1 MSIAEDYG
9 RAFYEPG
16 IRIDRFCRVCYNTR
30 SYQEPS
36 GPEGKPTG
44 KDVAELS
51 DEEVFEAKR
60 GFGHEEWL
68 DNEKASVS
76 NLAGFAQGF
85 LQRTNVSKAD
95 DKLYS
100 VALWAKFAGGKKKFS
115 GLPGPLNPPPGS
127 CWAAAFPTRAN
138 ISCSRCASM

>member
-44 KDVAELS
+44 KDVDELS

-60 GFGHEEWL
+60 GFGHEE
-68 DNEKASVS
+68 
-76 NLAGFAQGF
+76 
-85 LQRTNVSKAD
+85 
-95 DKLYS
+95 
-100 VALWAKFAGGKKKFS
+100 
-115 GLPGPLNPPPGS
+115 
-127 CWAAAFPTRAN
+127 
-138 ISCSRCASM
+138 